1 MKTTTQI
8 CALMILAL
16 TVTLGGCGDKKD
28 AKKKAKEEMRAKMKV
43 DCEKMCTKTFRDC
56 VGEVLVAS
64 GKMDKSKIDMIKKV
78 GALKK
83 VQDAG
88 YAACVK
94 DCKRKKG
101 FGTDAAEINK
111 CLKLDSCAAYAKCIK
126 QHIR

>member
-1 MKTTTQI
+1 
-8 CALMILAL
+8 
-16 TVTLGGCGDKKD
+16 
-28 AKKKAKEEMRAKMKV
+28 
-43 DCEKMCTKTFRDC
+43 
-56 VGEVLVAS
+56 
-64 GKMDKSKIDMIKKV
+64 MIKKV

-111 CLKLDSCAAYAKCIK
+111 CLKLETCDAYAKCIK